1 VSTCVSLPTSRFA
14 RRLLDFGAGS
24 CQTCGLRISN
34 RDETTML
41 KPNISHLPSD
51 HPKVQFGRIGV
62 LLMNLGT
69 PDGTDYWSMR
79 RYLKE
84 FLSDRRVIEIN
95 PILWWVILN
104 AFVLTK
110 RPFSSGEAYK
120 LIWNNEKDESPLR
133 TITRSQAERIE
144 NALSDAPEVIVDW
157 AMRYGNPSIK
167 SRLTHLQK
175 QGCDR
180 VLLFPLYPQYSA
192 ATTGTACDK
201 AFDALKEMRWQPS
214 VRVVPPYYDEPQ
226 YISALARSMKDSLSK
241 LDFEPEVVI
250 ASFHGLP
257 LEYFQKGDPYH
268 CHCAKTTRLLRE
280 ELGWDEHKLRL
291 TFQSRFGN
299 AEWLQPYTDN
309 TIEELAKEGV
319 KRLAVVTPGFSADCV
334 ETLEEIA
341 MQGRET
347 FEEAGGEQY
356 ALLPC
361 LNDTPDSVA
370 MLETIIRRELSGW
383 VDLDVAQAKDQKTS
397 RTLAAAGAGG

>member
-1 VSTCVSLPTSRFA
+1 
-14 RRLLDFGAGS
+14 
-24 CQTCGLRISN
+24 
-34 RDETTML
+34 ML
-41 KPNISHLPSD
+41 KANISHLPKD
-51 HPKVQFGRIGV
+51 HPKVEFGRIGV
-62 LLMNLGT
+62 LLTNLGT

-84 FLSDRRVIEIN
+84 FLSDRRVIEVN
-95 PILWWVILN
+95 PVLWWVILN

-110 RPFSSGEAYK
+110 RPFASGEAYRS
-120 LIWNNEKDESPLR
+120 IWNNELDESPLR
-133 TITRSQAERIE
+133 TITRSQAEKIAE
-144 NALSDAPEVIVDW
+144 KLSDAPQVVVDW
-157 AMRYGNPSIK
+157 GMRYGNPSIK
-167 SRLTHLQK
+167 SRLMNLQQ

-180 VLLFPLYPQYSA
+180 ILLFPLYPQYSA

-201 AFDALKEMRWQPS
+201 AFDALKQMRWQPS
-214 VRVVPPYYDEPQ
+214 VRVVPPYYDEPR
-226 YISALARSMKDSLSK
+226 YIDALAGSIKDSLAR

-268 CHCAKTTRLLRE
+268 CHCAKTARLLRE
-280 ELGWDEHKLRL
+280 ALGWDEHTLRL

-347 FEEAGGEQY
+347 FEEAGGERY
-356 ALLPC
+356 ALLRC
-361 LNDTPDSVA
+361 LNDTPDSID
-370 MLETIIRRELSGW
+370 MLAAVIRRELAGW
-383 VDLDVAQAKDQKTS
+383 VDLDVSQAAEQPVG
-397 RTLAAAGAGG
+397 RVMAASGANG

>member
-1 VSTCVSLPTSRFA
+1 MLKATS
-14 RRLLDFGAGS
+14 
-24 CQTCGLRISN
+24 SN
-34 RDETTML
+34 RPT
-41 KPNISHLPSD
+41 D
-51 HPKVQFGRIGV
+51 HPQVAHGRVGV

-95 PILWWVILN
+95 PVKWWFILN
-104 AFVLTK
+104 AFVLTR
-110 RPFSSGEAYK
+110 RPFSSGEAYRT
-120 LIWNNEKDESPLR
+120 IWNEEKDESPLR
-133 TITRSQAERIE
+133 TITRAQAEKIGE
-144 NALSDAPEVIVDW
+144 KLGDAPGIIVDW
-157 AMRYGNPSIK
+157 AMRYGNPTIE
-167 SRLTHLQK
+167 SRLTYLQQ

-201 AFDALKEMRWQPS
+201 AFDGLKQMRWQPS
-214 VRVVPPYYDEPQ
+214 IRVVPPYYDEPVH
-226 YISALARSMKDSLSK
+226 IDALARSMKSSLAR
-241 LDFEPEVVI
+241 LDWEPEMVI

-280 ELGWDEHKLRL
+280 ALGWSEDKLRL

-299 AEWLQPYTDN
+299 AEWLQPYTDY
-309 TIEELAKEGV
+309 TIEELARDGV

-347 FEEAGGEQY
+347 FEEAGGEKY
-356 ALLPC
+356 ALLPS
-361 LNDTPDSVA
+361 LNDTPESID
-370 MLETIIRRELSGW
+370 MLEGIIRRELSGW
-383 VDLDVAQAKDQKTS
+383 VDFDTAGHEVDAPGERRLM
-397 RTLAAAGAGG
+397 AAGTDR

>member
-1 VSTCVSLPTSRFA
+1 MSRRIFKVASQACVCKAKVITAKSLTDGPIMLKANPAHLPT
-14 RRLLDFGAGS
+14 
-24 CQTCGLRISN
+24 
-34 RDETTML
+34 
-41 KPNISHLPSD
+41 D
-51 HPKVQFGRIGV
+51 HPQVAFGRIGV
-62 LLMNLGT
+62 LLINLGT

-84 FLSDRRVIEIN
+84 FLSDRRVIEVN
-95 PILWWVILN
+95 PAVWWVILN

-120 LIWNNEKDESPLR
+120 LIWNKEKDESPLR
-133 TITRSQAERIE
+133 TITRAQAEKIGE
-144 NALSDAPEVIVDW
+144 TLSDVPEVIVDW

-167 SRLTHLQK
+167 SRLLHLQK
-175 QGCDR
+175 QGCER
-180 VLLFPLYPQYSA
+180 ILLFPLYPQYSA

-201 AFDALKEMRWQPS
+201 AFDALKEMRWQPTI
-214 VRVVPPYYDEPQ
+214 RVVPPYYDEPA
-226 YISALARSMKDSLSK
+226 YIDALARSVREGIAD
-241 LDFEPEVVI
+241 LDFEPEVVV

-268 CHCAKTTRLLRE
+268 CHCAKTARLLRE
-280 ELGWDEHKLRL
+280 ALGWDEHKLRF

-299 AEWLQPYTDN
+299 AEWLQPYTDK
-309 TIEELAKEGV
+309 TIEELAAEGV

-361 LNDTPDSVA
+361 LNDTADSIA
-370 MLETIIRRELSGW
+370 MLSGIIRRELGGW
-383 VDLDVAQAKDQKTS
+383 LDLPAAAVSADTPKI
-397 RTLAAAGAGG
+397 AAAGGRG

>member
-1 VSTCVSLPTSRFA
+1 MPNATT
-14 RRLLDFGAGS
+14 
-24 CQTCGLRISN
+24 SN
-34 RDETTML
+34 RPT
-41 KPNISHLPSD
+41 D
-51 HPKVQFGRIGV
+51 HPQVAHGRIGV

-84 FLSDRRVIEIN
+84 FLSDRRVIEVN
-95 PILWWVILN
+95 PVKWWFILN
-104 AFVLTK
+104 AFVLTR
-110 RPFSSGEAYK
+110 RPFSSGEAYRA
-120 LIWNNEKDESPLR
+120 IWNEEKHESPLR
-133 TITRSQAERIE
+133 TITRAQADKIGEK
-144 NALSDAPEVIVDW
+144 LGDAPEIIVDW

-167 SRLTHLQK
+167 SRLTHLQE

-180 VLLFPLYPQYSA
+180 IVLFPLYPQYSA

-201 AFDALKEMRWQPS
+201 AFDALKQMRWQPS
-214 VRVVPPYYDEPQ
+214 IRVVPPYYDEPA
-226 YISALARSMKDSLSK
+226 YINALARALKTNLAR
-241 LDFEPEVVI
+241 LDWEPEVVI

-280 ELGWDEHKLRL
+280 ALGWGEDKLRF

-299 AEWLQPYTDN
+299 AEWLQPYTDY
-309 TIEELAKEGV
+309 TIEELARDGV

-347 FEEAGGEQY
+347 FEEAGGEKY

-361 LNDTPDSVA
+361 LNDTPESID
-370 MLETIIRRELSGW
+370 MLETIVRRELSGW
-383 VDLDVAQAKDQKTS
+383 VDFGKASQQADAPAE
-397 RTLAAAGAGG
+397 RGLVAAGTDR

>member
-1 VSTCVSLPTSRFA
+1 
-14 RRLLDFGAGS
+14 
-24 CQTCGLRISN
+24 
-34 RDETTML
+34 ML
-41 KPNISHLPSD
+41 KPMTSHTPPD
-51 HPKVQFGRIGV
+51 HPEIAFGRVGV
-62 LLMNLGT
+62 LLINLGT

-95 PILWWVILN
+95 PALWWLLLN
-104 AFVLTK
+104 AVVLTK
-110 RPFSSGEAYK
+110 RPFSSGEAYRA
-120 LIWNNEKDESPLR
+120 IWDDEKNESPLR
-133 TITRSQAERIE
+133 TITRAQADKIRETL
-144 NALSDAPEVIVDW
+144 ADLPEVVVDW
-157 AMRYGNPSIK
+157 GMRYGNPSIK
-167 SRLTHLQK
+167 SRLMALQR

-180 VLLFPLYPQYSA
+180 ILLFPLYPQYSA

-201 AFDALKEMRWQPS
+201 AFDALKQMRWQPS
-214 VRVVPPYYDEPQ
+214 IRVAPPYYDEPR
-226 YISALARSMKDSLSK
+226 YIEALARSMKESLAR
-241 LDFEPEVVI
+241 LDWEPEVVI

-268 CHCAKTTRLLRE
+268 CHCAKTARLLRE
-280 ELGWDEHKLRL
+280 ALGWDEHKLRL

-309 TIEELAKEGV
+309 TIEELAQEGI

-347 FEEAGGEQY
+347 FEEAGGEKY

-361 LNDTPDSVA
+361 LNDTPDSIA
-370 MLETIIRRELSGW
+370 MLQAIIRRELAGW
-383 VDLDVAQAKDQKTS
+383 IDRDAHSQVDADQRQS
-397 RTLAAAGAGG
+397 LLLASSTRY

>member
-1 VSTCVSLPTSRFA
+1 
-14 RRLLDFGAGS
+14 
-24 CQTCGLRISN
+24 
-34 RDETTML
+34 ML
-41 KPNISHLPSD
+41 KANLSHLPVD
-51 HPKVQFGRIGV
+51 HPKVEFGRIGV
-62 LLMNLGT
+62 LLINLGT
-69 PDGTDYWSMR
+69 PDSTDYWSMR

-84 FLSDRRVIEIN
+84 FLSDRRVIEVN
-95 PILWWVILN
+95 PVVWWIILN

-120 LIWNNEKDESPLR
+120 LIWNKERDESPLR
-133 TITRSQAERIE
+133 TITRAQSEKISE
-144 NALSDAPEVIVDW
+144 TLSGAPEIVVDW

-167 SRLTHLQK
+167 SRLMHLQK

-214 VRVVPPYYDEPQ
+214 IRVVPPYYDEPA
-226 YISALARSMKDSLSK
+226 YIEALARSVREGIAN
-241 LDFEPEVVI
+241 LDFDPEVVV

-268 CHCAKTTRLLRE
+268 CHCAKTARLLRE
-280 ELGWDEHKLRL
+280 ALGWDEHKLRF

-299 AEWLQPYTDN
+299 AEWLQPYTDQ
-309 TIEELAKEGV
+309 TIEELAEEGI
-319 KRLAVVTPGFSADCV
+319 KRLAVITPGFSADCV

-361 LNDTPDSVA
+361 LNDTPDSIA
-370 MLETIIRRELSGW
+370 MLSGIIRRELSGW
-383 VDLDVAQAKDQKTS
+383 IDREATSHAQTASDTPKI
-397 RTLAAAGAGG
+397 AAAGGRG

>member
-1 VSTCVSLPTSRFA
+1 MTKPARAEAAISPQPIQDREGAAASAAPLP
-14 RRLLDFGAGS
+14 AGHPA
-24 CQTCGLRISN
+24 
-34 RDETTML
+34 L
-41 KPNISHLPSD
+41 KP
-51 HPKVQFGRIGV
+51 QRIGV
-62 LLMNLGT
+62 LLLNLGT
-69 PDGTDYWSMR
+69 PDATDYWSMR

-84 FLSDRRVIEIN
+84 FLSDRRVIETN
-95 PILWWVILN
+95 PIIWWVILN

-110 RPFSSGEAYK
+110 RPFSSGEAYRM
-120 LIWNNEKDESPLR
+120 IWNHEKNESPLR
-133 TITRSQAERIE
+133 TITRSQAEKIGE
-144 NALSDAPEVIVDW
+144 TLADAPEIIVDW

-167 SRLTHLQK
+167 SRLTYLQQ

-192 ATTGTACDK
+192 ATTATACDK
-201 AFDALKEMRWQPS
+201 AFDALKDMRWQPS
-214 VRVVPPYYDEPQ
+214 VRVVPPYYDEPR
-226 YISALARSMKDSLSK
+226 YIEALARSMTDSLAK
-241 LDFEPEVVI
+241 LDWEPEVVI

-280 ELGWDEHKLRL
+280 ALGWDEHKLRL

-299 AEWLQPYTDN
+299 AEWLQPYTDY
-309 TIEELAKEGV
+309 TIEELAQEGV

-347 FEEAGGEQY
+347 FEEAGGEKY

-361 LNDTPDSVA
+361 LNDTPDSID
-370 MLETIIRRELSGW
+370 MLAAIIRRELAGW
-383 VDLDVAQAKDQKTS
+383 VDLRALGQAAN
-397 RTLAAAGAGG
+397 RPAEPALASAARG